1 MNQPLFLPLFSLS
14 DITVANVRIS
24 TCTNGHFKTH
34 VNLLPGA
41 TGIVIR
47 LFDSKKTFV
56 VQQKIHR
63 NDQDSISMNNSKKL
77 DPGNYTIKIHYLNK
91 DGSFDTL
98 STITN
103 DHTLHCTLEDD
114 ESSTP
119 TTNNTDS
126 NGNIVFCVL
135 ANINLIF
142 TDSIFFTVIIPVVHV
157 VVLIIAIPII
167 VIVVLER
174 RNKGKWGPPV
184 SIMFLVIQVALK
196 WSKKGLHKFLK

>member
-1 MNQPLFLPLFSLS
+1 MCNAIVNQPLFLPLFFLS
-14 DITVANVRIS
+14 DITVANVSFS
-24 TCTNGHFKTH
+24 TCKNGHFETH

-63 NDQDSISMNNSKKL
+63 NDQDSILMNNSKKL

-98 STITN
+98 SNITN

-119 TTNNTDS
+119 TTNITDS
-126 NGNIVFCVL
+126 NGNKVFCVL
-135 ANINLIF
+135 AIINLIF
-142 TDSIFFTVIIPVVHV
+142 HRFDSYNSSNTNSTSSTSYPNHSYPYNSDCSF
-157 VVLIIAIPII
+157 
-167 VIVVLER
+167 
-174 RNKGKWGPPV
+174 
-184 SIMFLVIQVALK
+184 
-196 WSKKGLHKFLK
+196 SKKK